1 MRILLAGPKGTGKT
15 STGSR
20 LATLLGLPFY
30 ETDDQLS
37 ELYAAHT
44 GEKLSCR
51 DIMRREGEARFRD
64 LEHAAAAALAE
75 RDWCVIA
82 TGGATLMNPE
92 SRRLLR
98 DNSVIV
104 LLHCDPATLWER
116 THKTGTPAYHTTIDI
131 RQEFQQRAERIIEA
145 IRPFADI
152 IMDTSTSDPDDM
164 ARAILDALARELAV
178 RMQSPNT
185 FGEII
190 RVTTFGESHGP
201 AIGCVLDGVPPG
213 IPISAE
219 DIQHELDRRRPGQSA
234 VSTPRKERDQVRILS
249 GIFEGKTTGAP
260 ICLMLM
266 SEDQRPSAYE
276 GLRDIFRPG
285 HADFT
290 FWKKYGIRDYRG
302 GGRSS
307 GRETAGRVAGGAI
320 ARHILAQRG
329 VSIIASA
336 IEIGGIPARTFDPSV
351 IEQNPVRCA
360 DPEAAKLME
369 AAILAAKEEKDS
381 LGGIIELRINGVPPG
396 LGDPVFGKLDARLAL
411 ALLSIGAT
419 TGFEIGSGFAAARMR
434 GSQHNDPMRD
444 GKFLSNHAG
453 GISGGISNG
462 NEIIIRVC
470 IKPTSSIERP
480 QHTIDISGANR
491 EVIVEGRHDP
501 CIVPRVIPVVEAMAA
516 LVILDAWEIQNRV
529 RPGWLNASQ

>member
-1 MRILLAGPKGTGKT
+1 MKIILAGPKGTGKS

-20 LATLLGLPFY
+20 LASLLGVPFF

-37 ELYAAHT
+37 ALYAAHT
-44 GEKLSCR
+44 GQTLSCR

-64 LEHAAAAALAE
+64 LEHAAAAALAQ

-82 TGGATLMNPE
+82 TGGATLMNPA

-98 DNSVIV
+98 HNSLIV
-104 LLHCDPATLWER
+104 LLHCNPATLWER
-116 THKTGTPAYHTTIDI
+116 TNKTGTPAYHTTIDI

-145 IRPFADI
+145 LRPFADVV
-152 IMDTSTSDPDDM
+152 MDTTSSDPDNM
-164 ARAILDALARELAV
+164 ARAILDALASELAI

-190 RVTTFGESHGP
+190 RVSTFGESHGP
-201 AIGCVLDGVPPG
+201 AIGCVLDGLPPG
-213 IPISAE
+213 IPINQDE
-219 DIQHELDRRRPGQSA
+219 LQLELDRRRPGQSA
-234 VSTPRKERDQVRILS
+234 VSTPRKERDQLRILS
-249 GIFEGKTTGAP
+249 GIFDGKTTGAP
-260 ICLMLM
+260 ICLLLM

-276 GLRDIFRPG
+276 GLRDVFRPG

-290 FWKKYGIRDYRG
+290 FWKKYGIRDHRG

-307 GRETAGRVAGGAI
+307 GRETAGRVAAGAV
-320 ARHILAQRG
+320 ARQILAQRG
-329 VSIIASA
+329 VSILASA

-360 DPEAAKLME
+360 DPDAAKLME

-419 TGFEIGSGFAAARMR
+419 KGFEIGSGFAAARMR

-444 GKFLSNHAG
+444 GRFLSNHAG
-453 GISGGISNG
+453 GILGGISNG
-462 NEIIIRVC
+462 NEIIIRLA

-480 QHTIDISGANR
+480 QHTIDISGANC
-491 EVIVEGRHDP
+491 EVVVEGRHDP

-516 LVILDAWEIQNRV
+516 LVILDAWEIQSRI
-529 RPGWLNASQ
+529 RPSWLDNAQ